1 MNSQNQLPGISGS
14 HVPGSA
20 ALGLGILT
28 LFLLFFFPSSGLGL
42 LSSFL
47 AIAVGMIGLTT
58 RARGRS
64 VAGMVMGLVG
74 GALCA
79 LLFLMVP
86 G

>member
-1 MNSQNQLPGISGS
+1 MNGQNQPPGISGS
-14 HVPGSA
+14 HIPGTA
-20 ALGLGILT
+20 ALVLGIST
-28 LFLLFFFPSSGLGL
+28 FFLFFFSPWSGL